1 MKRGKSKLGLFPIGL
16 ICESP
21 PHEWEVS
28 YPFTGWVHT
37 FTTGHP
43 KGDSSATF
51 YYIVSSKFK

>member
-1 MKRGKSKLGLFPIGL
+1 MKSGKSKPGLFPIGL

-21 PHEWEVS
+21 PYEWEVS

-37 FTTGHP
+37 FTTSIPRGTHQL
-43 KGDSSATF
+43 